1 MSFWGGDNEEKE
13 INLSKTHYH
22 ANQSVLLWKA
32 AMINSLREKSQNT
45 ARGGKETV
53 QKVWKRAVVVDS

>member
-1 MSFWGGDNEEKE
+1 VSFWGGDNKEKE

-53 QKVWKRAVVVDS
+53 QKV